1 MPDRVQ
7 KTRSRKTIE
16 RENAAAFIA
25 LNGSCSEMPC
35 TYCFKN
41 KKACK
46 FVVGRKDCGEC
57 VRRGR
62 PCDGVFVGN
71 SLSRLIEQQRK
82 LDQEAIEAEDDLIEL
97 QAKLSAAVS
106 RLARIRRIRNGVKA
120 KSEEL
125 FNRGMDELE
134 QESETLAALD
144 AHEILVVNDL
154 QNLGVPNEV
163 DWSQFGLGGDFG
175 DVNQLVTSPGGPSG
189 DTAVGGGGSSSSA

>member
-1 MPDRVQ
+1 
-7 KTRSRKTIE
+7 
-16 RENAAAFIA
+16 
-25 LNGSCSEMPC
+25 
-35 TYCFKN
+35 
-41 KKACK
+41 
-46 FVVGRKDCGEC
+46 
-57 VRRGR
+57 
-62 PCDGVFVGN
+62 
-71 SLSRLIEQQRK
+71 LIEQQRK

-163 DWSQFGLGGDFG
+163 DWSQFG
-175 DVNQLVTSPGGPSG
+175 PGGRLWG
-189 DTAVGGGGSSSSA
+189 C